1 MFRSEINNSYFKN
14 NYEITKKSNLK
25 VNEHSLILKKLL
37 LCRIVENKISELLLN
52 GSIKTPCHLSI
63 GQEAIAVGLG
73 MNYLKND
80 SVFSTHRSHAHYLAF
95 DNSLEKF
102 FYEIFGFFQGS
113 SNGMGGSMHL
123 YSKKPVNF
131 YSLPIVGG
139 TIPISLGSAFHFKNT
154 KNNNISFCF
163 FGDGAAEE
171 GVFHEALNFASKLE
185 IPIIFIR
192 ENNLYSSHL
201 DIKLRQ
207 PSDKISR
214 FAEAHKI
221 KNEFIFGNDVLEV
234 HKSGKKAIDYVRKN
248 KKPYFLEFLTYRLV
262 GHVGP
267 DKNIDVGVRRK
278 AKDLDFWNS
287 NDPITI
293 YKKYLIKN
301 KIINSKSFDKIYK
314 SISDDVSKVIEKVI
328 RTGKKPDIKFLEKFH
343 RYG

>member
-1 MFRSEINNSYFKN
+1 M
-14 NYEITKKSNLK
+14 
-25 VNEHSLILKKLL
+25 
-37 LCRIVENKISELLLN
+37 
-52 GSIKTPCHLSI
+52 
-63 GQEAIAVGLG
+63 
-73 MNYLKND
+73 
-80 SVFSTHRSHAHYLAF
+80 
-95 DNSLEKF
+95 
-102 FYEIFGFFQGS
+102 
-113 SNGMGGSMHL
+113 
-123 YSKKPVNF
+123 
-131 YSLPIVGG
+131 
-139 TIPISLGSAFHFKNT
+139 
-154 KNNNISFCF
+154 
-163 FGDGAAEE
+163 
-171 GVFHEALNFASKLE
+171 
-185 IPIIFIR
+185 
-192 ENNLYSSHL
+192 
-201 DIKLRQ
+201 
-207 PSDKISR
+207 
-214 FAEAHKI
+214 
-221 KNEFIFGNDVLEV
+221 EV